1 MAVQILQRFDVTV
14 QLIVIAVMM
23 LLIGVIFVA
32 IGGVFGYVVSAY
44 RVKRQRDLICPPNT
58 RGQRRYNRT
67 LTLLQQARDQPQAD
81 DETVYSYIHI
91 DLPLH
96 EEVARGIGH
105 DDDNPVW
112 CESHRMQLAH
122 VSDAVLWIR
131 KNIGP
136 CDDQGRL
143 ELIDLGEPTKLK
155 INGRHHSTKSM

>member
-1 MAVQILQRFDVTV
+1 MADQMVQQLDVTA
-14 QLIVIAVMM
+14 QLVGIAVLMM
-23 LLIGVIFVA
+23 FVGIVFVA
-32 IGGVFGYVVSAY
+32 MGAMFGYMVSTYVA
-44 RVKRQRDLICPPNT
+44 QRRRNLICPINT

-67 LTLLQQARDQPQAD
+67 LLLLQSTSELPSSDS
-81 DETVYSYIHI
+81 ETVYSYIHI

-96 EEVARGIGH
+96 DEVARGIGH

-112 CESHRMQLAH
+112 CESHRMSLAK

-143 ELIDLGEPTKLK
+143 ELLDLGEPTKLK
-155 INGRHHSTKSM
+155 INGSHHSTQSV